1 MATFIQHTKRASPT
15 AESKENNKRTKHTNI
30 PTPPHPV
37 NGVSNTILSP
47 DNKETFVLEG
57 DRHHWPGATKADWAT
72 HFRVGVPSQIY
83 TVEDILDFQGK
94 QYGPIEQARFILMHM
109 ITKGWAPTCC
119 CDEHTAKKAAE
130 LAKKKKT
137 PEAKAAAKAAD
148 ALALESARAVTPD
161 QLKAL
166 HALLMDFTARVK
178 DHHYIEMVMGG
189 VDGGPTTDI
198 DTVIA
203 TAQKET
209 MEEAGID
216 VTSEALTFVGW
227 AEPYTSR
234 KSGETT
240 TTAMFVTYKEKTAM
254 EQSWAD
260 TEAQRRP
267 KGKKTWRCP
276 HAWYKVIPG
285 IDMDAAAHEKA
296 IHETRNGHWI
306 TLDEAEK
313 IMDSKNVKVLR
324 QVRNMMGI

>member
-1 MATFIQHTKRASPT
+1 M
-15 AESKENNKRTKHTNI
+15 
-30 PTPPHPV
+30 
-37 NGVSNTILSP
+37 NGVSHTILSP
-47 DNKETFVLEG
+47 DYEETFVWEG
-57 DRHHWPGATKADWAT
+57 DRHHWPGTTKGVWAT
-72 HFRVGVPSQIY
+72 HFHGDAPFQNY
-83 TVEDILDFQGK
+83 TVEDTLDFQGK
-94 QYGPIEQARFILMHM
+94 KYGPIEQAGFILKHM

-119 CDEHTAKKAAE
+119 CDENTAQLVAAAKQATK
-130 LAKKKKT
+130 LAKKEKT
-137 PEAKAAAKAAD
+137 PEAKAAAKAAE
-148 ALALESARAVTPD
+148 ALALESARSVTPD

-209 MEEAGID
+209 KEEAGLD
-216 VTSEALTFVGW
+216 ESSESLTFVGW

-260 TEAQRRP
+260 TEARRRP
-267 KGKKTWRCP
+267 NGKKTWRCP
-276 HAWYKVIPG
+276 HAWYRVIPG